1 MTKEENELEQ
11 IVIGTL
17 NKKYSELFSKEN
29 FEKYKN
35 LPKSEKNKDSGK
47 PIVLH
52 LNKMPKTI
60 IGEW

>member
-11 IVIGTL
+11 VVIGSL
-17 NKKYSELFSKEN
+17 SEKYSEFFSKKN

-52 LNKMPKTI
+52 LNKMPETI
-60 IGEW
+60 IGE

>member
-1 MTKEENELEQ
+1 MTKEKNELEQ
-11 IVIGTL
+11 IVIGSL
-17 NKKYSELFSKEN
+17 NEKYSELFSKEN

-60 IGEW
+60 IGE

>member
-60 IGEW
+60 IGE